1 MNSLQNFR
9 QNYRA
14 QSHQK
19 FNDDTLHHKRK
30 KTKQTQN
37 KVANKRGYKKSYDSK
52 SDNEMA
58 IDRSEIAATYQVRSS
73 HGISILFHGGAGSS
87 GRIRHKCLIY
97 KRLGCNS
104 LAKQGLWPNFVKGG
118 VHICT
123 HFPCTFE
130 HQNLPKLTSW
140 AAREL
145 TTDLPMI

>member
-14 QSHQK
+14 QSRQK

-37 KVANKRGYKKSYDSK
+37 KVANKRCYKESYDSK

-73 HGISILFHGGAGSS
+73 HGISILFRGGASS
-87 GRIRHKCLIY
+87 GRRIER
-97 KRLGCNS
+97 N
-104 LAKQGLWPNFVKGG
+104 Q
-118 VHICT
+118 
-123 HFPCTFE
+123 
-130 HQNLPKLTSW
+130 LTY
-140 AAREL
+140 R
-145 TTDLPMI
+145 